1 MCIVPM
7 GAHLR
12 PLAGAAVVTGTH
24 WEGHT
29 ADTRWTRGSFVGESG
44 ASFSRKDI
52 TVWALLFAG
61 LAVFGPDV
69 NPYMLPFL
77 CALGLFQ
84 ILEPKLPLTSVS
96 GTILAYT
103 VKLFLCS
110 LVISQTDGIASSYY
124 FLLVLPVISAATRLG
139 LVGTIVTSGTACTA
153 YLSFLCF
160 VPKDATIE
168 DKPEL
173 VLRGVILILSG
184 FLAHQLAEATR
195 IESRKYQAAAE
206 QLAEA
211 NRNLQEA
218 EAAVR
223 RTERLAALGQLS
235 AGLAHE
241 LRNPLGTIKT
251 SAEMLLKNVPA
262 DNEVAREMAGFIST
276 EVDRTNSL
284 VTRFLD
290 FARPLAVRLEK
301 TDLSQV
307 IDRAVADV
315 EKHQPPYD
323 VTIYKNYS
331 PDIPP
336 FFLDGELMERVLY
349 NLVLNAA
356 QASPPN
362 GSITVK
368 TRENDGTVEITVID
382 RGSGIDAKHFENIFN
397 PFYTT
402 KSSLAVGLGLAIVSK
417 IVDEHGGSIAVES
430 EPGEGSVFRIY
441 LPFRE
446 SIWKEER

>member
-1 MCIVPM
+1 
-7 GAHLR
+7 L
-12 PLAGAAVVTGTH
+12 
-24 WEGHT
+24 
-29 ADTRWTRGSFVGESG
+29 
-44 ASFSRKDI
+44 
-52 TVWALLFAG
+52 LLFGG
-61 LAVFGPDV
+61 LAIFGPDT
-69 NPYMLPFL
+69 NPYMRPFL

-84 ILEPKLPLTSVS
+84 ILEPKVPLRSIQ
-96 GTILAYT
+96 GTILSYAI
-103 VKLFLCS
+103 KLILCY
-110 LVISQTDGIASSYY
+110 LVIGQTDGISSSYY
-124 FLLVLPVISAATRLG
+124 WVLVLPVISAATKLG
-139 LVGTIVTSGTACTA
+139 VFGTIITSGIACGA
-153 YLSFLCF
+153 YLSFWLRL
-160 VPKDATIE
+160 PPELEIG

-173 VLRGVILILSG
+173 VLRCVVMVLSG
-184 FLAHQLAEATR
+184 FLAHQLAQATR
-195 IESRKYQAAAE
+195 IEAQKHQAAAL
-206 QLAEA
+206 QLAQA

-223 RTERLAALGQLS
+223 RSERLAALGQLS

-251 SAEMLLKNVPA
+251 SAEMLLKSVDA
-262 DNEVAREMAGFIST
+262 DNAVAREMAGFISS

-301 TDLSQV
+301 TDLTQV
-307 IDRAVADV
+307 IDQAITDI
-315 EKHQPPYD
+315 EKHQPPFD

-331 PDIPP
+331 PEIPP
-336 FFLDGELMERVLY
+336 FFLDGQLMERVIY

-368 TRENDGTVEITVID
+368 TRESDGTVEITVID
-382 RGSGIDAKHFENIFN
+382 RGSGIPPKLIENIFN

-402 KSSLAVGLGLAIVSK
+402 KSAGVGLGLAIVSK

-430 EPGEGSVFRIY
+430 EPGEGSVFRVY

-446 SIWKEER
+446 SLKEER